1 MQPLASIVVP
11 VYNGMGFLK
20 ETVESVLAQT
30 YTPLELVLVDGGSTD
45 GSREWLHTLEDPRIR
60 VIEMPAGTTAAQN
73 WTAASAE
80 ARGEWV
86 KLLCQDDVLYPEA
99 MALQVR
105 DLTENP
111 SAVMAVARR
120 DIIDA
125 NGRSIVRS
133 RGTQGLP
140 AGLVPGSTALL
151 ASYRLGTNGLGEPLA
166 VLFPA
171 KVLRQALPWNDT
183 DPFLLD
189 LEMYSRVLAHGPVLV
204 RKTTIGAFRVSS
216 QSWSTQLKAT
226 QRDQIARWQERMV
239 HDLAPRQGDRLRA
252 RVMLHVQPALRQA
265 AYSSARL
272 MRSFHG

>member
-11 VYNGMGFLK
+11 VYNGMGFLR
-20 ETVESVLAQT
+20 ETVDSVLAQS
-30 YTPLELVLVDGGSTD
+30 YPSIELVLVDGGSTD
-45 GSREWLHTLEDPRIR
+45 GSRQWLQTLQDPRIR
-60 VIEMPAGTTAAQN
+60 VVEMPPGTTAAQN
-73 WTAASAE
+73 WTAASSSAHG
-80 ARGEWV
+80 AFI
-86 KLLCQDDVLYPEA
+86 KLLCQDDLLYPDA
-99 MALQVR
+99 VALQVR
-105 DLTENP
+105 DLVDNP
-111 SAVMAVARR
+111 TAVMAVARR

-125 NGRSIVRS
+125 NGGSIVRS

-140 AGLVPGSTALL
+140 AGLVTGTEALL

-166 VLFPA
+166 VMFPA
-171 KVLRQALPWNDT
+171 QVLMRALPWNDT

-189 LEMYSRVLAHGPVLV
+189 LEMYSRVLARGHVLL

-226 QRDQIARWQERMV
+226 QRDQISRWQDRIAQ
-239 HDLAPRQGDRLRA
+239 DLHPSRGDRVRA
-252 RVMLHVQPALRQA
+252 SVMLHVQPALRQA

>member
-1 MQPLASIVVP
+1 VQPLASIVVP

>member
-30 YTPLELVLVDGGSTD
+30 YTSLELVLVDGGSTD

-80 ARGEWV
+80 ARGEWI

-189 LEMYSRVLAHGPVLV
+189 LEMYSRVLARGPVLV